1 MYFLYRIILIFL
13 LICSPLIILIRIFNG
28 KENPKRFKEK
38 FCFFSKKYLPGKT
51 VWIHGA
57 SVGEIQSIIPIIKK
71 FEKNKNIKQILVTST
86 TSSSS
91 SIVEKYK
98 FKKTVH
104 QFFPF
109 DLGFFSRK
117 FINYWRPSI
126 SIFVD
131 SEIWP
136 NMISNLHE
144 KKIPIILL
152 NARISKKSFSRWK
165 YFNKFSRHI
174 FNKISLAIPQNI
186 ETLGYLKL
194 LGVKNIKKIGNLKF
208 YGENLPKKFDK
219 TLKNKFNNR
228 DIWCAASTH
237 DGEEKKIGELHKK
250 IKSQNKKF
258 LTILIPR
265 HINRKNSIIR
275 ELEKIDLN
283 VLTHSSRKKV
293 RENTD
298 IYIVD
303 TYGEV
308 LSFFRLTKVVFMGGS
323 LVKHGGQNPLEPAR
337 LGNLVIHGPYIQ
349 NFREVYNFLKN
360 FKFSIKVK
368 NISEIKKYL
377 IKNRQKKLETKRL
390 YSIGEKILSNNIKE
404 LNKYI

>member
-38 FCFFSKKYLPGKT
+38 FCFFSKKSLPGKT

-98 FKKTVH
+98 FKKAVH

-117 FINYWRPSI
+117 FINYWRPSL

-174 FNKISLAIPQNI
+174 FNKISLAIPQNF
-186 ETLGYLKL
+186 ETLSYLKL

-208 YGENLPKKFDK
+208 YGENLPKKFDQ

-237 DGEEKKIGELHKK
+237 EGEEKKIGELHKK
-250 IKSQNKKF
+250 IKSKNKKF

-293 RENTD
+293 RKNTD

-308 LSFFRLTKVVFMGGS
+308 LNFFRLTKMVFMGGS

-360 FKFSIKVK
+360 IKFSIKVK
-368 NISEIKKYL
+368 NISGIEKYL

-390 YSIGEKILSNNIKE
+390 YSIGEKILSKNIKE
-404 LNKYI
+404 LSKYI

>member
-1 MYFLYRIILIFL
+1 MYFLYRIIFLFL
-13 LICSPLIILIRIFNG
+13 LIFSPLIIFLRLLKG
-28 KENPKRFKEK
+28 KENSKRFKEK
-38 FCFFSKKYLPGKT
+38 FCFFSKKSIPGKT
-51 VWIHGA
+51 IWIHGA
-57 SVGEIQSIIPIIKK
+57 SVGELQSVIPIIKK
-71 FEKNKNIKQILVTST
+71 YEKNKNIKQILVTST
-86 TSSSS
+86 TLSSSL
-91 SIVEKYK
+91 IIQKYK

-117 FINYWRPSI
+117 FINFWKPSL
-126 SIFVD
+126 SIFID

-136 NMISNLHE
+136 SMILNLNE
-144 KKIPIILL
+144 KKIPIIIL
-152 NARISKKSFSRWK
+152 NARLTKKSFIRWK
-165 YFNKFSRHI
+165 YFDKFSKSI
-174 FNKISLAIPQNI
+174 FNKISLAIPQNN
-186 ETLGYLKL
+186 ETLNYLKL

-208 YGENLPKKFDK
+208 YGENQSRKLDQ
-219 TLKNKFNNR
+219 TLKNKFHNR

-250 IKSQNKKF
+250 IKSKNKKF

-293 RENTD
+293 RKNTD

-308 LSFFRLTKVVFMGGS
+308 LNFFRLTKMVFMGGS

-360 FKFSIKVK
+360 IKFSIKVK
-368 NISEIKKYL
+368 NISGIEKYL

-390 YSIGEKILSNNIKE
+390 YSIGERILSNNIKE